1 MRKSRQ
7 PFRSILKLKV
17 GLVSEALIIAPLI
30 FLAAL
35 LFSSV
40 GHGGASAYLAVFALA
55 SMAPAEMRP
64 AALGLNMLVASIGL
78 YKFYQV
84 RAFNWTL
91 FWPIALTSIPA
102 AFIGGKITLPNNA
115 YKALVGVCLLYA
127 AWTIFRNANKTDD
140 VHVKPVAKPVLLT
153 LGAGL
158 GFISGLTGV
167 GGGIFLSPILL
178 YFCWAKTKVISG
190 VSAAFILVNSISG
203 LIGVLTKAPILPAG
217 LMYWA
222 LAAVLGALIGAEYG
236 SRKLANPTIRK
247 LLALVLVFAGTK
259 MVLV

>member
-1 MRKSRQ
+1 M
-7 PFRSILKLKV
+7 
-17 GLVSEALIIAPLI
+17 SEALIIAPLI

-64 AALGLNMLVASIGL
+64 AALSLNVLVASIGL

-84 RAFNWTL
+84 GAFNWSL

-102 AFIGGKITLPNNA
+102 AFIGGQITLANNS
-115 YKALVGVCLLYA
+115 YKVLVGATLLYA
-127 AWTIFRNANKTDD
+127 AWTIFRNANQSDD
-140 VHVKPVAKPVLLT
+140 VHVRPVAKPVLLT
-153 LGAGL
+153 LGAAL
-158 GFISGLTGV
+158 GFVSGLTGV

-190 VSAAFILVNSISG
+190 VAAAFILVNSISG
-203 LIGVLTKAPILPAG
+203 LLGFLSKSPSLPVG
-217 LMYWA
+217 LIYWA
-222 LAAVLGALIGAEYG
+222 LAAVLGGLIGAQYG

-247 LLALVLVFAGTK
+247 LLALVLVFAGSK
-259 MVLV
+259 MVLG